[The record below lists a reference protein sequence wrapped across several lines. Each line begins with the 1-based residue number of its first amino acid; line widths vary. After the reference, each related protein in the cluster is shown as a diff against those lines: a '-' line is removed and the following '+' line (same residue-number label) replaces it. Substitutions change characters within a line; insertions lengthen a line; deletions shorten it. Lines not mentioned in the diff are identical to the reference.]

1 MNFIDQ
7 VTQSAASIAEIDDNV
22 EFWHTHDTENS
33 LREFLG
39 MTKEEFELWAASGDD
54 ILNDIVYCR
63 KNNLTISEYIS
74 RKSNI

>member
-1 MNFIDQ
+1 MNFIEQ
-7 VTQSAASIAEIDDNV
+7 VIQSTASISEIDDNV
-22 EFWHTHDTENS
+22 EFWHTHDTGNS
-33 LREFLG
+33 LQEFLG
-39 MTKEEFELWAASGDD
+39 MTKEEFELWAKSGDD